1 MVELWI
7 EVERVD
13 GVCTGPVP
21 MGIGTGFLVR
31 NGRLHFAPGKPICM
45 FALQSVLTLVA
56 AKERVL
62 DDDPNADWIASVH
75 GVQCPDPKGRTQW
88 RLEQRPLGTTN
99 LDTSGTDAELPR
111 AKPGDLRVI
120 VDRIEGRCSEG
131 MCIGDRA
138 LVRGSSLYLAQPFC
152 FYALQAVLPLLAGIQ
167 RAHEPNDWM
176 LHETE
181 VVCPDPLGNVILRIE
196 SVSDPRTGPQRSS
209 SAPCLS

>member
-21 MGIGTGFLVR
+21 MGLGTGFLVR
-31 NGRLHFAPGKPICM
+31 NGRLHFPAGGPICI

-62 DDDPNADWIASVH
+62 NNDPNADWMANVH
-75 GVQCPDPKGRTQW
+75 TVQCPDPKGRTQW
-88 RLEQRPLGTTN
+88 RFEQRPLGATPLN
-99 LDTSGTDAELPR
+99 AMDPGSDSLPV
-111 AKPGDLRVI
+111 AQAGDLRLV
-120 VDRIEGRCSEG
+120 VDRIEGRCNEG
-131 MCIGDRA
+131 MCVGHHA

-152 FYALQAVLPLLAGIQ
+152 FYAIQAVLPMLTGYQ
-167 RAHEPNDWM
+167 RAHDADDWM
-176 LHETE
+176 VHETE

-196 SVSDPRTGPQRSS
+196 SV
-209 SAPCLS
+209 